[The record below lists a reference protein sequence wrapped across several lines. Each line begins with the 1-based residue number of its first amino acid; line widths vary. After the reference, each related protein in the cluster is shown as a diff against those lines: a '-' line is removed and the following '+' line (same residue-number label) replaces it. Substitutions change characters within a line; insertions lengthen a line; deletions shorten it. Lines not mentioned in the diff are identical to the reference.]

1 MNSHRE
7 PSPFHHGRST
17 SVVLVT
23 SLVLCLGLFAPAA
36 WGQGGI
42 VIEPDPVDCLP
53 IGDNGVAWASVD
65 GLQPHQQVRLNF
77 RRLNDVVEDIYW
89 TPMHPAGPGR
99 YWGIFPKAADEM
111 LQRHDIEETR
121 RQARE
126 ETRWAEWWREKDAS
140 DHRDPN
146 RDLDDELI
154 RERASQGKQIERHW
168 LAELDDEEFQR
179 WLEQLENEPAEYF
192 VSVHDA
198 NGRQV
203 ARSSTGVTEV
213 KDGCRPDL
221 TPQQRG
227 EAENLTVGETAYW
240 QQGEEVFHWLCD
252 GIVSRVGPGGVK
264 RGDAVCRACVV
275 AWWDKPGVLVPV
287 VAGAAAGAVALY
299 DVVDDSPE
307 VIPPEPPPPA
317 SPDNP

>member
-1 MNSHRE
+1 MKSH
-7 PSPFHHGRST
+7 PQANHLHAGRAT
-17 SVVLVT
+17 LAALVAGI
-23 SLVLCLGLFAPAA
+23 LLALFASPAL
-36 WGQGGI
+36 GQGGGI
-42 VIEPDPVDCLP
+42 SIEPDPVDCLP
-53 IGDNGVAWASVD
+53 IGDNGAAWASVE
-65 GLQPHQQVRLNF
+65 GLQPYQEVRLNF
-77 RRLNDVVEDIYW
+77 RRLNDIVEDVYW
-89 TPMHPAGPGR
+89 VPMHPAGPGR
-99 YWGIFPKAADEM
+99 YWGIFPKAADEV
-111 LQRHDIEETR
+111 LQRHDVEETR

-126 ETRWAEWWREKDAS
+126 ENRWAEWWRQKDAS

-146 RDLDDELI
+146 QDLDDELI
-154 RERASQGKQIERHW
+154 RERASQGKLIDRHW
-168 LAELDDEEFQR
+168 LAELDDDEFQR

-203 ARSSTGVTEV
+203 ARSDTEVTEV

-252 GIVSRVGPGGVK
+252 GIVTRIGPGGVK
-264 RGDAVCRACVV
+264 RGDAVCRACVI
-275 AWWDKPGVLVPV
+275 AWWDKPGVLIPV
-287 VAGAAAGAVALY
+287 VAGAVAGAVAVY
-299 DVVDDSPE
+299 DVVDDSP